1 MYAKISVYN
10 LFYGGDYILNNR
22 KLNTLFSKWQLYVFL
37 IIPLAYILIFSY
49 IPMMGIQ
56 IAFKDFTARGG
67 IWGSEWVGFKHFEKF
82 FTSYQFS
89 RVIKNTLVL
98 SLYSLIV
105 GFPIPIILALML
117 NAERNQGYKKVVQTV
132 TYLPHFI
139 SMVVLVGMITQFLN
153 PRIGFIPQILSA
165 VFGGDSVN
173 FMASPKAFPHIY
185 VWSGIWQSVGW
196 NSIIYMAALSGTD
209 IQLHEAAEI
218 DGASRFKRVLYI
230 DLPVIIPTAVILL
243 ILNSGQIMNVGF
255 EKIFLMQN
263 NLNISASEVISTYVY
278 DVGLASSRANF
289 SYGTAIGLFN
299 SVINFILI
307 ITVNTISKRSTE
319 QSLW

>member
-1 MYAKISVYN
+1 MLSQIYDSFKEYEVLKNPKLRS
-10 LFYGGDYILNNR
+10 IL
-22 KLNTLFSKWQLYVFL
+22 SKWQLYVFL
-37 IIPLAYILIFSY
+37 IVPVAYIIIFAY
-49 IPMMGIQ
+49 IPMFGIQ

-67 IWGSEWVGFKHFEKF
+67 IWGSEWVGFKHFENF

-89 RVIKNTLVL
+89 RVIKNTLTL
-98 SLYSLIV
+98 SLYSLVV

-117 NAERNQGYKKVVQTV
+117 NAERNQKYKKVVQTV

-153 PRIGFIPQILSA
+153 PRIGFIPQFLAS
-165 VFGGDSVN
+165 VFGGDPVN
-173 FMASPKAFPHIY
+173 FMASPEAFPHIY

-196 NSIIYMAALSGTD
+196 NSIIYMAALAGTD

-230 DLPVIIPTAVILL
+230 DLPVIIPTAIILL

-255 EKIFLMQN
+255 EKVFLMQN
-263 NLNISASEVISTYVY
+263 NLNISTSEVISTYVY
-278 DVGLASSRANF
+278 DIGLASSRANF

-307 ITVNTISKRSTE
+307 ITVNTISKKATE

>member
-1 MYAKISVYN
+1 MKNSK
-10 LFYGGDYILNNR
+10 FKTIL
-22 KLNTLFSKWQLYVFL
+22 SKWQLFVFL
-37 IIPLAYILIFSY
+37 IVPVAYIIIFSY

-67 IWGSEWVGFKHFEKF
+67 IWGSEWVGFKHFENF

-89 RVIKNTLVL
+89 RVIKNTLTL

-117 NAERNQGYKKVVQTV
+117 NATRNQKYKKIVQTV

-153 PRIGFIPQILSA
+153 PRIGFIPQFLST
-165 VFGGDSVN
+165 VFGGEPTN
-173 FMASPKAFPHIY
+173 FMASPEAFPHIY

-196 NSIIYMAALSGTD
+196 NSIIYMAALAGTD

-255 EKIFLMQN
+255 EKVFLMQN
-263 NLNISASEVISTYVY
+263 NLNISTSEVISTYVY
-278 DVGLASSRANF
+278 DIGLASSRANF
-289 SYGTAIGLFN
+289 SYATAIGLFN

-307 ITVNTISKRSTE
+307 ITVNTVSKKATE